1 MSINF
6 IISGQK
12 TFVEKFP
19 DDVRTEKLKNKLYS
33 LEFSRE
39 EGFFLLDIADQYT
52 LPEKIYANPYEVAK
66 RIIKTHYNNKGN
78 TGILMTGLKGTGK
91 SLLLKII
98 ANEMINIGVPV
109 IQINKPFNGEDIFN
123 FIENIGECVLIFDEF
138 GKNYKA
144 YDNGGPNQLNLLSL
158 LDGLGN
164 AKRMHLFTENE
175 VNLISEYLI
184 NRPGRVYYHFK
195 FSRLSDDIIREYCAD
210 LSVPEEITTELLNLS
225 SKLKVLSFD
234 VINCLVKEWFQYGG
248 KLMDHINILNVT
260 MCKDPDQKEVTLIS
274 MTREDGSKISDK
286 DVKIERYD
294 NNINI
299 TIDTKINNIPKY
311 EHLRT
316 IYLNEAY
323 YIKDD
328 IYKFITSSGDDITL
342 KVNPW
347 NNN

>member
-39 EGFFLLDIADQYT
+39 EGFFLLDIADQYS
-52 LPEKIYANPYEVAK
+52 LPEKIYANPQEVAK

-98 ANEMINIGVPV
+98 ANEMINIGIPV

-175 VNLISEYLI
+175 VSLISEYLI

-195 FSRLSDDIIREYCAD
+195 FSRLSDSVIREYCLDRSIPEDIILELLD
-210 LSVPEEITTELLNLS
+210 LSTKLNI
-225 SKLKVLSFD
+225 LSFD
-234 VINCLVKEWFQYGG
+234 VISCLVKEWLQYGG
-248 KLMDHINILNVT
+248 KLIDHIDILNIT
-260 MCKDPDQKEVTLIS
+260 LCKDPKKKDIELLSFV
-274 MTREDGSKISDK
+274 REDGSTLQQK
-286 DVKIERYD
+286 DMQIDRYD
-294 NNINI
+294 KQINI
-299 TIDTKINNIPKY
+299 TIDTKINGLSKY
-311 EHLRT
+311 EHLRALF
-316 IYLNEAY
+316 LNEAI
-323 YIKDD
+323 YIKDN
-328 IYKFITSSGDDITL
+328 IYKFETPNGDKITL
-342 KVNPW
+342 KIQSE
-347 NNN
+347 